1 LVINLNCLAVRPFN
15 SQIMTLQRITLF
27 F

>member
-1 LVINLNCLAVRPFN
+1 LVINLNFLAVRPFN